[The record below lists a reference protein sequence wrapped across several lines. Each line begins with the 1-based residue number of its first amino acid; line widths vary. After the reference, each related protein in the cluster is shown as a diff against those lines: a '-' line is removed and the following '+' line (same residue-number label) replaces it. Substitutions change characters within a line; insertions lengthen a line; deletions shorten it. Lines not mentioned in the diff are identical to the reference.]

1 MTTTT
6 PEVALPGGSDTL
18 SVAELA
24 TPWGPLRYA
33 ACDGTLAAMVFE
45 EGWPR
50 VEHTLERRFP
60 RRPRHA
66 RRDRTIE
73 AVMMRYFGGDVDA
86 MDELRVDPGGTDFQ
100 RLVWRELR
108 CVHAG
113 TTASYAEI
121 ARRIGRPTAVR
132 AVARANAT
140 NPVALVQPC
149 HRIIGSDGSLTGYA
163 FGLDRK
169 RRLLEHEGA
178 LADSCLPLR

>member
-113 TTASYAEI
+113 TTASYAD
-121 ARRIGRPTAVR
+121 
-132 AVARANAT
+132 AT